1 MAHGANSRDCMRCH
15 TELPFP
21 LRGQIHFKD
30 NFQKLLMSTKP
41 FLLFIV
47 DAVQWFSVYLE
58 LNFKNTSASNEEKNL
73 SFWSRFWGRGRFFL
87 NLPFTTQSPST
98 RLRMLTAYPKLR
110 SISDQLP
117 NVSVYK
123 DSELLQLPISFCCH
137 RRSQWSPETSSN
149 ELRISTINHRL
160 VERDTASAS
169 RRARTIPPYLHI
181 VDGEPFVD
189 ADNSVQDMY

>member
-73 SFWSRFWGRGRFFL
+73 SFWSRFWGRGRFF
-87 NLPFTTQSPST
+87 
-98 RLRMLTAYPKLR
+98 
-110 SISDQLP
+110 
-117 NVSVYK
+117 
-123 DSELLQLPISFCCH
+123 
-137 RRSQWSPETSSN
+137 
-149 ELRISTINHRL
+149 
-160 VERDTASAS
+160 
-169 RRARTIPPYLHI
+169 
-181 VDGEPFVD
+181 
-189 ADNSVQDMY
+189 